1 MSEVDLVRAS
11 RDGDHFHYLW
21 AARQCLLLLSQSS
34 DLVAV
39 SIEGP
44 SPRENDSG
52 GIDEGAEL
60 IDVGLYF
67 SDEDVVKA
75 RRIDFIQLKHS
86 TVRTDKHWTGSG
98 LKKTVK
104 GFAERYRQLC
114 TTQSVQQ
121 LRLKVTFKFVTNRP
135 IALNVLESIE
145 DLAGRAIPR
154 HAEVA
159 SLLAGFCGLIGTE
172 LSEFFRLFSAEGG
185 EADLWEQRNLLS
197 RDASSYLSD
206 PDYDAVDQLVTLVS
220 RRALSEA
227 KNDPAI
233 RKTDVLRALKVD
245 PSQLFP
251 APCEVVA
258 PTFELVRKQDAEV
271 LELVLGANAPIIV
284 HADAGVG
291 KSMMARRLAC
301 AMPHGSHAVLYDC
314 YGDGLYRNT
323 LNLRHRH
330 RDALVQ
336 IANELAALGLCQPV
350 IPSPYG
356 DDKQLMRAFRA
367 RLVQAVTLLRAHHV
381 DAVVCIVVDAADNA
395 GIAAEDFGDRSFVPD
410 LMSMP
415 LPDGV
420 RVVFTCRSHRQGYLH
435 PISTSVPVLL
445 RPFSAEESAQHMR
458 NSYPG
463 ASDQDAAEF
472 ALLSSSNP
480 RVQALALALGL
491 TLQEMLTRLGPTPT
505 NVDRTISE
513 LLAGAISSLRAQAG
527 TVEAEQIDIICSC
540 LSVLRPLIPIPVLAR
555 VSGTTEEA
563 IRSFAYDLR
572 RPLLVKG
579 DSLHFLDEPSE
590 TWFRENFK
598 PNAARLQALLERLR
612 PLAAESAYAA
622 AVLPQLLLEAGH
634 LDELLELALSGEGLP
649 TNNPIAR
656 RDVELQRLSLA
667 LKAALA
673 GKRHLAAAKLAL
685 RTGGET
691 AAETRQNKL
700 IQENTDLA
708 ARLLSIQRIEEAVSR
723 RTFSSTWMGS
733 SNVYFAGLLAGRKE
747 LIADAASRL
756 RIATDWLAAWA
767 RQIRNGED
775 RHDVGDVN
783 DADRAEF
790 TLAHLR
796 ISGAASAADYL
807 RRWTPKSLAFDAG
820 RIVTKR
826 LLDQGDRAS
835 VDALFA
841 AAGNNVWLLLSV
853 ASGATKVHHRLA
865 AKPLDRLMRLLSSS
879 HVRLEEEEQSYSER
893 WRVLSAVVSAIQ
905 LSLRVLPRDSHDWA
919 KILARYLPAH
929 PPYEILPRHEGVSAS
944 LLSAYALHAE
954 LTASP
959 LTIKG
964 LAPKRLRDAINDDGT
979 ARNHDTDAESFCRDL
994 RAVLS
999 WFVLEARMTCQPG
1012 AFGADSIRDEELT
1025 KLGSAESSRYFENAT
1040 LTQSVAGQWLAML
1053 VASGQLQGEAWTRF
1067 AVWLEA
1073 VKGKLWPTTLISLC
1087 RLAAHTRELEL
1098 FALGTSAYTFRR
1110 IEALTGEQAESRV
1123 SLYTNLA
1130 RSVLS
1135 LSPEESSAYFDQA
1148 FVIAGRI
1155 GEENLSRWNALV
1167 HLGRAAGDAA
1177 VPCPELAYRF
1187 SRAAELTESYA
1198 EKGFDWRG
1206 TIDVLGGLCAPSLFA
1221 ILSRWRDRRF
1231 GDHDYLVPL
1240 AVEAVVGLG
1249 RLPAKTAVVLGG
1261 LDARWDRMASLEAA
1275 LRVEDT
1281 KEGKQLLLKASYRYM
1296 RLQYQKRT
1304 TWERLNE
1311 LGAQLDLDLLDIQRL
1326 ALREQ
1331 SVDRAVGFST
1341 RTESAYSTPTA
1352 EADAGA
1358 WKAELDGVQIDD
1370 GPALKEAWHR
1380 VRLHA
1385 NPGRL
1390 IDFIEEGM
1398 KRAGP
1403 RKTAAFISAMVDW
1416 GDLDIL
1422 DVNNLLK
1429 SVPKALQGLA
1439 AVRAAMKAAVLDL
1452 CKREPHRVSRRGRW
1466 AFLPLAQLNEDGVV
1480 SDEAVVAAMLAGY
1493 VDFIDQ
1499 ADANDLF
1506 HILDALATKLT
1517 APEAAEA
1524 LSYGLALLQEA
1535 LVDEKGDGAWSDQ
1548 LRPPAGTLSALAGYI
1563 WTGLGSPTTAKR
1575 WQFAHVVRNAVEL
1588 RWDDLLDELA
1598 VLAGNAMAGPYC
1610 DHRLVFYS
1618 WHARQWLLIGLA
1630 RGTRE
1635 RRKLPDSCVALLRHE
1650 LDAPHVLI
1658 RGFAAHALRDSGA
1671 VVDTSDVARLRDINV
1686 STHPET
1692 MTDSY
1697 GGDLQTEPPGVDES
1711 DGGKFYFGIDIGPYW
1726 FAPLGRAFKLTEQAI
1741 ERRARNAISGLMG
1754 LREISHMEDARYA
1767 CGVFP
1772 KHSWDTH
1779 HSHGDTPDV
1788 DDLRAYAA
1796 YHSMMLVAADLLE
1809 QRPTTRGNDEE
1820 QSRFAE
1826 WLREQGLTR
1835 KSGMWLADLRDPQ
1848 LTHIPSLQQT
1858 SPGSDW
1864 HWSATTD
1871 YLDAQLVS
1879 DDGGHVVWGE
1889 WGFGNDGDAESISVA
1904 SALTTRELAPA
1915 LLAALQTATSNRHYL
1930 PAATD
1935 HEAESTCDLPLH
1947 PWINRGHGYARLDER
1962 DPWASGLRYPN
1973 LGPSADVVQRLGLIA
1988 SEDGRTWVGRSG
2000 GILRSETWSRLV
2012 GYGREQTSNP
2022 GDRLVAD
2029 KAFIKELISESD
2041 DRCLVLSVSV
2051 QVRVERRGA
2060 ADEGFEKCP
2069 WPYRRYYLIDQ
2080 DGITRTL

>member
-44 SPRENDSG
+44 SSRENDSG

-86 TVRTDKHWTGSG
+86 TVQTDKHWTGSG
-98 LKKTVK
+98 LKKTVN
-104 GFAERYRQLC
+104 GFAQRYRRLC
-114 TTQSVQQ
+114 TMQSEQQ

-135 IALNVLESIE
+135 IALDVLQSIE
-145 DLAGRAIPR
+145 DLAGGAIPR
-154 HAEVA
+154 HADVA
-159 SLLAGFCGLIGTE
+159 SLLTGYSGLIGTE

-185 EADLWEQRNLLS
+185 ESDLWEQRNLLS
-197 RDASSYLSD
+197 RDASIYLSD

-258 PTFELVRKQDAEV
+258 PTFELVRTQDAEV
-271 LELVLGANAPIIV
+271 LELVLGANAPIVI

-336 IANELAALGLCQPV
+336 VANELAACGLCQPV
-350 IPSPYG
+350 IPSPYS
-356 DDKQLMRAFRA
+356 DDKQLMRAFRM
-367 RLVQAVTLLRAHHV
+367 RLVQAATILRANNS
-381 DAVVCIVVDAADNA
+381 DAVLCIVVDAADNA
-395 GIAAEDFGDRSFVPD
+395 GMAAEDFGDRSFVPD

-415 LPDGV
+415 LPAGV

-435 PISTSVPVLL
+435 PTSSTVRVLL
-445 RPFSAEESAQHMR
+445 RPFSPEESAEHLR
-458 NSYPG
+458 NSYPE
-463 ASDQDAAEF
+463 ASEHDAAEF
-472 ALLSSSNP
+472 ELLSSSNP

-505 NVDRTISE
+505 NVDRTIAE
-513 LLAGAISSLRAQAG
+513 LLAGAIGNLRAQAG
-527 TVEAEQIDIICSC
+527 AVEAEQIDIICNC
-540 LSVLRPLIPIPVLAR
+540 LSVLRPLIPISVLAR

-590 TWFRENFK
+590 TWFRENFR
-598 PNAARLQALLERLR
+598 PDATRLQALLQRLR
-612 PLAAESAYAA
+612 PLAAESSYAA
-622 AVLPQLLLEAGH
+622 AVLPQLLLEAGL
-634 LDELLELALSGEGLP
+634 LDELLELALSDEGLP

-673 GKRHLAAAKLAL
+673 GKRYFAAAKLAL

-691 AAETRQNKL
+691 AAETRQNRL
-700 IQENTDLA
+700 IQENTDIA
-708 ARLLSIQRIEEAVSR
+708 AHLLSIQRIEEVVSR

-733 SNVYFAGLLAGRKE
+733 ANVYFAGLLSGRKE
-747 LIADAASRL
+747 LIADGASRL
-756 RIATDWLAAWA
+756 RIGTDWLAAWA
-767 RQIRNGED
+767 RQIRNGD
-775 RHDVGDVN
+775 NRHEVGDVS

-790 TLAHLR
+790 ALAHLR
-796 ISGAASAADYL
+796 IYGAKSAADYL
-807 RRWTPKSLAFDAG
+807 RRWTPSSLAFEAG
-820 RIVTKR
+820 RIATRR
-826 LLDQGDRAS
+826 LLDQGDETS
-835 VDALFA
+835 VDALFE
-841 AAGNNVWLLLSV
+841 AAGNNVWLLLAI
-853 ASGATKVHHRLA
+853 ASGSAEVQHRLPA
-865 AKPLDRLMRLLSSS
+865 GQLNRLLRLLFSS
-879 HVRLEEEEQSYSER
+879 HVQLEQKESYSAH
-893 WRVLSAVVSAIQ
+893 WKVLSAVVGAIQ
-905 LSLRVLPRDSHDWA
+905 LALKILPSDSHDWA
-919 KILARYLPAH
+919 GILKRYLPAR
-929 PPYEILPRHEGVSAS
+929 PPYEILPRHEGVAAP

-954 LTASP
+954 LTDSP
-959 LTIKG
+959 LTIKS
-964 LAPKRLRDAINDDGT
+964 LAPEHLRDSINDDGT
-979 ARNHDTDAESFCRDL
+979 ALNHNADAEAFCRDL
-994 RAVLS
+994 RAVLG
-999 WFVLEARMTCQPG
+999 WFVLEARITCRRVTLG
-1012 AFGADSIRDEELT
+1012 ANSISNEELT
-1025 KLGSAESSRYFENAT
+1025 KLGSAERSRYFQNAA
-1040 LTQSVAGQWLAML
+1040 LTQSVAVQWLTML
-1053 VASGQLQGEAWTRF
+1053 VASEQLQGEPWTRF

-1073 VKGKLWPTTLISLC
+1073 EKEKLWPTTLISLC

-1110 IEALTGEQAESRV
+1110 IEILTGEQAESRV
-1123 SLYTNLA
+1123 SLYTDLA
-1130 RSVLS
+1130 RSVLL

-1167 HLGRAAGDAA
+1167 HLGRAAGDPA
-1177 VPCPELAYRF
+1177 VPRSELAYRF
-1187 SRAAELTESYA
+1187 SQAAELTESYA

-1206 TIDVLGGLCAPSLFA
+1206 TVDVLAGLCAPSLFA

-1231 GDHDYLVPL
+1231 GDHDYLAPL

-1249 RLPAKTAVVLGG
+1249 RLPAKSAVVLGG
-1261 LDARWDRMASLEAA
+1261 LDAQWDRMAFLEAA
-1275 LRVEDT
+1275 LGVEDT
-1281 KEGKQLLLKASYRYM
+1281 KEGKQLVLKASYRYM
-1296 RLQYQKRT
+1296 RLQYQKRS

-1311 LGAQLDLDLLDIQRL
+1311 LGGQLDLDLLDIQRL
-1326 ALREQ
+1326 SLREEGD
-1331 SVDRAVGFST
+1331 DRAGGSST

-1352 EADAGA
+1352 EVDASA

-1385 NPGRL
+1385 KPGRL
-1390 IDFIEEGM
+1390 SDFIEEGM

-1403 RKTAAFISAMVDW
+1403 RKTAAFVSAMVDW
-1416 GDLDIL
+1416 GDLDIF
-1422 DVNNLLK
+1422 DVNSLLK
-1429 SVPKALQGLA
+1429 SIPKALQALA
-1439 AVRAAMKAAVLDL
+1439 AVRAAMKAAVLDV
-1452 CKREPHRVSRRGRW
+1452 CKREPHRISRRGRW

-1480 SDEAVVAAMLAGY
+1480 SDEAVVDAMLAGY
-1493 VDFIDQ
+1493 VDYVDQ
-1499 ADANDLF
+1499 ADAGDLF

-1517 APEAAEA
+1517 AHEAAEA
-1524 LSYGLALLQEA
+1524 LSYGLTLLQEA
-1535 LVDEKGDGAWSDQ
+1535 LVDEKGEGAWSDQ
-1548 LRPPAGTLSALAGYI
+1548 LRPPVEVLSALAGYV
-1563 WTGLGSPTTAKR
+1563 WTGLGSPTTAER

-1588 RWDDLLDELA
+1588 CWDDLLDELMVFA
-1598 VLAGNAMAGPYC
+1598 VNGAAEPYC
-1610 DHRLVFYS
+1610 DRRLIFYS

-1630 RGTRE
+1630 RGARE
-1635 RRKLPDSCVALLRHE
+1635 RRKLPDSCIE
-1650 LDAPHVLI
+1650 LSRREVNAPHVLI
-1658 RGFAAHALRDSGA
+1658 RGFAAQALSDAGA
-1671 VVDTSDVARLRDINV
+1671 VVDRSELVRLRDIN
-1686 STHPET
+1686 SSKLPET
-1692 MTDSY
+1692 ETNSY
-1697 GGDLQTEPPGVDES
+1697 RGDLQNEPVETGDSDDE
-1711 DGGKFYFGIDIGPYW
+1711 KFHFGIDIGPYW
-1726 FAPLGRAFKLTEQAI
+1726 FAPLGRAFRLAEQAI
-1741 ERRARNAISGLMG
+1741 ERRARKAIVGTMG
-1754 LREISHMEDARYA
+1754 LHEVAHKEDARYA

-1779 HSHGDTPDV
+1779 HSHGDSPKV
-1788 DDLRAYAA
+1788 DDLRSYAA

-1809 QRPTTRGNDEE
+1809 KRSTNRGSEE
-1820 QSRFAE
+1820 EKNRFAE
-1826 WLREQGLTR
+1826 WLSEQGLTR

-1848 LTHIPSLQQT
+1848 LTHIPHLQRT

-1864 HWSATTD
+1864 YWSVTTD
-1871 YLDAQLVS
+1871 YLDAQLFS
-1879 DDGGHVVWGE
+1879 DEGGHVLFGD
-1889 WGFGNDGDAESISVA
+1889 WGFGNNGDAESISVA
-1904 SALTTRELAPA
+1904 SALTTKALAPA
-1915 LLAALQTATSNRHYL
+1915 LLAALQTATSDRHNL
-1930 PAATD
+1930 PAASD
-1935 HEAESTCDLPLH
+1935 YEDESTADLPLH
-1947 PWINRGHGYARLDER
+1947 TWVNRGNGYAHLDER
-1962 DPWASGLRYPN
+1962 DPWACGLRYPN
-1973 LGPSADVVQRLGLIA
+1973 MEPSADVARRLGLTA
-1988 SEDGRTWVGRSG
+1988 SEDGRKWTGRGG
-2000 GILRSETWSRLV
+2000 GILRSESWTRLV
-2012 GYGREQTSNP
+2012 GYGREQTTYP
-2022 GDRLVAD
+2022 GGRLVAD
-2029 KAFIKELISESD
+2029 KAFIKELISHSND
-2041 DRCLVLSVSV
+2041 HCLVLSVSV
-2051 QVRVERRGA
+2051 RVQVERRGTD
-2060 ADEGFEKCP
+2060 DEDFAKYP
-2069 WPYRRYYLIDQ
+2069 WPYRRYYLLDQ